1 MTMIKK
7 KFYLAGSW
15 IESTEK
21 LEVFSPYDG
30 TLIGVTSMAD
40 RSHLETAIEQG
51 VLIKHK
57 LKQWPSHARYET
69 LMRLV
74 GLMKENKEY
83 LADIISQETAKPI
96 TYALGETERAIQ
108 TFIIAAEESRRI
120 SGEQM
125 LLDWTPAGN
134 RKEGIIKYF
143 PIGLVAGIA
152 PFNFPLNLACH
163 KLAPAIATGC
173 PIILKP
179 AGRTP
184 LSVLA
189 LAELIDK
196 AGVPHGAVSIL
207 PMDRE
212 TGDQL
217 VTDPRFALL
226 SFTGSP
232 EVGWD
237 MKNRAGKKRVV
248 LELGG
253 NAGVIISSSANIG
266 LAVSKCVTGA
276 FAFSGQV
283 CIHTQRIYVQRTKFD
298 HFIESFIK
306 ATAEL
311 KSGHPSD
318 PETNISAVID
328 ESNAIRVETWIKE
341 AIHGGADL
349 LYGGRRSGTFI
360 EPTILTNT
368 SSSMKVCY
376 GEIFG
381 PVVIIEPFDEFQE
394 AIALINDSRYG
405 LQAGVFTDALS
416 EMNQAFDEIETGGV
430 IINDVPTFRVDHMP
444 YGGVKDS
451 GTGREGIRF
460 AMHDMLEQKILV
472 KPF

>member
-1 MTMIKK
+1 MTR

-15 IESTEK
+15 VESTEK
-21 LEVFSPYDG
+21 LEVFSPFDG
-30 TLIGVTSMAD
+30 SLVGVTSLAN

-51 VLIKHK
+51 LLIKDK
-57 LKQWPSHARYET
+57 LRQWPSHARHET

-74 GLMKENKEY
+74 ALMKDNREY
-83 LADIISQETAKPI
+83 LAGIISKETAKPI
-96 TYALGETERAIQ
+96 SYALGETDRAIQ
-108 TFIIAAEESRRI
+108 TFVIAAEESRRI

-143 PIGLVAGIA
+143 PVGLVAAIA

-196 AGVPHGAVSIL
+196 AGVPHGSVSIL

-212 TGDQL
+212 TGDTL

-226 SFTGSP
+226 TFTGSP

-253 NAGVIISSSANIG
+253 NAGVIVSSTANIG
-266 LAVSKCVTGA
+266 LAVSKCVPGA

-298 HFIESFIK
+298 LFIESFTK

-311 KSGHPSD
+311 KAGDPLDSD
-318 PETNISAVID
+318 TNISSIID
-328 ESNAIRVETWIKE
+328 ENNAIRVENWIKE

-349 LYGGRRSGTFI
+349 LFGGKRTGTFV

-381 PVVIIEPFDEFQE
+381 PVVIIEPYDEFQE

-405 LQAGVFTDALS
+405 LQAGVFTDSLS

-451 GTGREGIRF
+451 GIGREGIRF